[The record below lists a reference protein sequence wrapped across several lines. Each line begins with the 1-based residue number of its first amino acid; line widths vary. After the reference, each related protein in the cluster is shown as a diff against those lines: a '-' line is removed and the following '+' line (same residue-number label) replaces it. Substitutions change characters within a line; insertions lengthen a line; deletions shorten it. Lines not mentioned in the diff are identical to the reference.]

1 MEMAISLVYPNL
13 STMKVRVAIL
23 ALLGG
28 LSMQGLAAQETL
40 PELTSKDSIVSKAW
54 IAGLGINII
63 DDSGDA
69 FNDFTTV
76 KDQWNMV
83 PYPSRLSIGRYFR
96 SGLGVELI
104 GSLNRYKAG
113 NIIDGV
119 IIPEDIPYWAIDSR
133 LSYDLNKLVGETGFF
148 DPYLGVGLGITD
160 ANNETRGTYN
170 AVIGF
175 RLWFSDKW
183 GVDLNSS
190 GKWRMTTPASN
201 HIQHAAGVVYRFGI
215 EKELSRKGLEKA
227 ALRDEMLAAEQHRQ
241 DSLRQAAEAAELLR
255 MQQERERAAQLAAE
269 REAAAR
275 EAELH
280 RQDSLKQV
288 LKAFGEVHYA
298 YNSSY
303 LTTENKDV
311 LGQIAT
317 FMKENP
323 SLQIELHAH
332 ADSRGRAEYNQW
344 LSERRAERVFEYLVA
359 QGIETSRLRALGHG
373 ETALLNHCADGVRCP
388 AEEHAV
394 NRRCDFMIRAF

>member
-1 MEMAISLVYPNL
+1 MPYPNL
-13 STMKVRVAIL
+13 FAMKVRASIF
-23 ALLGG
+23 ALIGG
-28 LSMQGLAAQETL
+28 LFMQGLSAQEPL

-54 IAGLGINII
+54 IVGLGINII

-104 GSLNRYKAG
+104 GSVNRYKAG

-119 IIPEDIPYWAIDSR
+119 VISEDIPYWAVDSR

-148 DPYLGVGLGITD
+148 DPYLGVGLGISD

-170 AVIGF
+170 AVVGF
-175 RLWFSDKW
+175 RLWLSEQW

-190 GKWRMTTPASN
+190 GKWRMTDPASN

-215 EKELSRKGLEKA
+215 EKELSKKGLEKA
-227 ALRDEMLAAEQHRQ
+227 ALREQMLAAEQQRQ
-241 DSLRQAAEAAELLR
+241 DSIRQAEEAAERLR
-255 MQQERERAAQLAAE
+255 QQQERERAAQLAAE

-275 EAELH
+275 EAELR
-280 RQDSLKQV
+280 RQDSLKQA
-288 LKAFGEVHYA
+288 LKAIGEVHYA

-303 LTTENKDV
+303 LTTENKEV
-311 LGQIAT
+311 LGRVAA

-323 SLQIELHAH
+323 SLQFELHAH

-344 LSERRAERVFEYLVA
+344 LSERRAQRVFDYLLA
-359 QGIETSRLRALGHG
+359 QGVDAGRLRAIGHG
-373 ETALLNHCADGVRCP
+373 ETELLNHCADGVNCT
-388 AEEHAV
+388 AAEHAV
-394 NRRCDFMIRAF
+394 NRRCEMEITRF